1 MSVYDVLQNPND
13 IAVSTTVR
21 VLIGGV
27 FVGVVQSLEPTQDRG
42 TTAVRGIGI
51 GDRIIQRVWG
61 VSDYHMSFSKMA
73 LFTKFLFQALG
84 YNPNFRMI
92 AQLQQPIDI
101 HESIIFPDGS
111 QTRDTFYRGCYL
123 NNYTAPRT
131 ITGADIIIMESGTF
145 DLTSIDDGEDS
156 PFDYPTGV

>member
-1 MSVYDVLQNPND
+1 MALLDVVQNPND

-27 FVGVVQSLEPTQDRG
+27 FVGVVQSLEPTQTRG
-42 TTAVRGIGI
+42 TTPVRGIGI

-61 VSDYHMSFSKMA
+61 VSDYSMTFSKMA
-73 LFTKFLFQALG
+73 LFKKFLFQALG

-92 AQLQQPIDI
+92 AELKFPVDI
-101 HESIIFPDGS
+101 QESILFPDGS
-111 QTRDTFYRGCYL
+111 QTRNTFYRGCYL
-123 NNYTAPRT
+123 NNYTAPRS

-145 DLTSIDDGEDS
+145 DLTSIDDGEHS
-156 PFDYPTGV
+156 PFDFEVGI